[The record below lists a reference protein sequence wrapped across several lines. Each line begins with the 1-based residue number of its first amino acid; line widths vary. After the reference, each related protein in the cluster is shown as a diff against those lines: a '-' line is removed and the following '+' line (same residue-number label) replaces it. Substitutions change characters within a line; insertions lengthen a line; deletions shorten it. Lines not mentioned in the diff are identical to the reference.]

1 MVENRIGECE
11 SMPAEADAAEEQGA
25 FITVEGGDGA
35 GKTTLAKSLAECL
48 RQSGRSV
55 RLTFE
60 PGGTSLGTR
69 LRALVLDPELEMGDW
84 DETWLFLTARASHVH
99 DVLRPAIANGEL
111 VFSDRFSDSTLAYQ
125 GYGRG
130 LDLERLRRLNDEATQ
145 GLIPDLT
152 LLLDVPAEVGL
163 ARTRARSSDGDRIGD
178 ADLAF
183 HMRVNA
189 GFRALALEHGERI
202 VVIDASLDAA
212 SVLLNAL
219 TTVND
224 WLEARSSGT

>member
-1 MVENRIGECE
+1 
-11 SMPAEADAAEEQGA
+11 MPAKFDPSATQGA

-35 GKTTLAKSLAECL
+35 GKTTLARSLADCL
-48 RQSGRSV
+48 GASGHEV

-69 LRALVLDPELEMGDW
+69 LRSLVLDPELEMGDW
-84 DETWLFLTARASHVH
+84 DETWLFLAARASHVH
-99 DVLRPAIANGEL
+99 DVLLPALAEGEL

-130 LDLERLRRLNDEATQ
+130 LDLERLRRLNAEATQ
-145 GLIPDLT
+145 GLTPDLT

-163 ARTRARSSDGDRIGD
+163 ARTRARSSEGDRIGD

-183 HMRVNA
+183 HERVNA
-189 GFRALALEHGERI
+189 GFRALAAEHGERI
-202 VVIDASLDAA
+202 ATIDASRDAS
-212 SVLLNAL
+212 SVLMDAL
-219 TTVND
+219 TIVND
-224 WLEARSSGT
+224 WLEARSGDT